1 MLSLFSFLY
10 VIRISNW
17 IFLSW
22 LDNLGA
28 HLLVLSSVCMQLKCP
43 LIFRFIAD
51 DIP

>member
-1 MLSLFSFLY
+1 MLSLSSFLY
-10 VIRISNW
+10 VIRIS
-17 IFLSW
+17 SW

-43 LIFRFIAD
+43 LVFRFIAD